1 VSGGTLAQNGREA
14 MMSAELAGPDP
25 VDVHVGRRVR
35 ARRKLL
41 GVSQGVLAKR
51 IGVTFQQVQKYERGH
66 NRISVSKLYRI
77 AQALATPIGFFFE
90 GLADPSVESDATKAD
105 PTVARNDALF
115 SVSGGVELAEAFV
128 CISPRVRA
136 AVAGLVKACAE
147 DGPLRRQRS

>member
-1 VSGGTLAQNGREA
+1 
-14 MMSAELAGPDP
+14 MSAELAGPDP

-35 ARRKLL
+35 ARRKVL
-41 GVSQGVLAKR
+41 GISQGVLAER

-77 AQALATPIGFFFE
+77 AQALATPLEFFFE
-90 GLADPSVESDATKAD
+90 GLDDPSAETGATKSD

-115 SVSGGVELAEAFV
+115 SVTGGVELAGAFV

-136 AVAGLVKACAE
+136 AVVGLVKACAE
-147 DGPLRRQRS
+147 DAKRRCQRS